1 MNLVFKSAE
10 QRKLSRKSLRADMF
24 ARMTQKLRVA
34 VVTASAAAF
43 AFVNSPAHSD
53 PAVNAPNLSVTA
65 PGNINTVVPDG
76 TCSAAMTVIGGG
88 GGSSGGA
95 GGTGGRGGASAQ
107 ITATFNVLP
116 LQTVT
121 GVSAQ
126 GGQFNN
132 SSVAGTIAAGGTG
145 FAKGGNGGILAAG
158 GTHRGAGGGGG
169 AAAHSNAPFGN
180 AGYTKRLMR

>member
-1 MNLVFKSAE
+1 
-10 QRKLSRKSLRADMF
+10 
-24 ARMTQKLRVA
+24 
-34 VVTASAAAF
+34 
-43 AFVNSPAHSD
+43 
-53 PAVNAPNLSVTA
+53 
-65 PGNINTVVPDG
+65 
-76 TCSAAMTVIGGG
+76 MTVIGGG

-145 FAKGGNGGILAAG
+145 FAKGGNGGILAAVAVPPRIA
-158 GTHRGAGGGGG
+158 TRPLEMPVIP
-169 AAAHSNAPFGN
+169 NV
-180 AGYTKRLMR
+180 